1 MAKHHKHDSTG
12 RRHGGKAAFQE
23 ALNARN
29 ERAEEARRQSSAAA
43 HNDAKSQRSRMTP
56 QVERRGARRNRG

>member
-1 MAKHHKHDSTG
+1 MAKHHKHDST
-12 RRHGGKAAFQE
+12 RHRQGGNAAFQE
-23 ALNARN
+23 AMNART
-29 ERAEEARRQSSAAA
+29 ERVEEDRRQSSTEA

>member
-1 MAKHHKHDSTG
+1 MAKHHKHDST
-12 RRHGGKAAFQE
+12 RHRQGGNAAFQE

-29 ERAEEARRQSSAAA
+29 ERVKEAQRQSSMEA
-43 HNDAKSQRSRMTP
+43 HNEAESQRSRMTP